1 MATPDALNTQTEGV
15 EALDTQTEGVATHY
29 DAVAADYHLQYRRQ
43 QLDAGAEYPANYFR
57 LQMLVNRLAS
67 LGARRVYEVGV
78 GEGTPLL
85 TIAGM
90 GIEVAGC
97 DISEAMVEQAKMR
110 VEQAG
115 LPPSTVAWGDIQDST
130 TFAHQLNQ
138 GPFDAV
144 VAAGVLP
151 HVANDSLFLQ
161 NVSML
166 LRPGGAALI
175 EFRNKLFSLFSFNSK
190 TKEFIVEDLLR
201 DVDPEVTRE
210 VAKDLEGRLAMDQ
223 PQARSTIGE
232 RASKDAAPGYDAILS
247 KFHNPFELV
256 DTFQRNGFVDARI
269 HWYHYHPA
277 PPMLEST
284 LGDAF
289 RRAAFALEHD
299 PSDWRGYFLCSAG
312 VVEATN
318 NT

>member
-1 MATPDALNTQTEGV
+1 MDAPEVLNTQTDGI
-15 EALDTQTEGVATHY
+15 ASHY
-29 DAVAADYHLQYRRQ
+29 DFVAADYHLQYRRQ
-43 QLDAGAEYPANYFR
+43 QLDTSAEYPANYFR
-57 LQMLVNRLAS
+57 LQTLVNRLAS

-85 TIAGM
+85 TLAGM

-115 LPPSTVAWGDIQDST
+115 LPSSTVSWGDIQDST
-130 TFAHQLNQ
+130 TFAHQLNN
-138 GPFDAV
+138 GPLDAV
-144 VAAGVLP
+144 IAAGVLP

-166 LRPGGAALI
+166 LRPGGTALV

-201 DVDPEVTRE
+201 DVDPVVTQV
-210 VAKDLEGRLAMDQ
+210 VADDLEQRLAMDQ
-223 PQARSTIGE
+223 PRVRATIGD
-232 RASKDAAPGYDAILS
+232 ASEDAAPGYDAILS

-256 DTFQRNGFVDARI
+256 DTFRRNGFVDARI

-277 PPMLEST
+277 PPMLESI

-318 NT
+318 NV

>member
-1 MATPDALNTQTEGV
+1 MATPSEALNAQT
-15 EALDTQTEGVATHY
+15 DS
-29 DAVAADYHLQYRRQ
+29 VAAHYNTVAAGYHLQYRRE
-43 QLDAGAEYPANYFR
+43 QLDTSAEYPANYFR

-67 LGARRVYEVGV
+67 LGAQRVYEVGV

-85 TIAGM
+85 TLAGM

-97 DISEAMVEQAKMR
+97 DISEAMVEQAR
-110 VEQAG
+110 ERIAQAG
-115 LPPSTVAWGDIQDST
+115 LPPSTVSWGDIQDCV
-130 TFAHQLNQ
+130 TFAHQLRD

-144 VAAGVLP
+144 IAAGVLP
-151 HVANDSLFLQ
+151 HVVNDSLFLK
-161 NVSML
+161 NMKML
-166 LRPGGAALI
+166 LRQGGTALV
-175 EFRNKLFSLFSFNSK
+175 EFRNKLFSLFTFNSK

-201 DVDPEVTRE
+201 DIDPA
-210 VAKDLEGRLAMDQ
+210 VAQMVAEELETRLAMDQ
-223 PQARSTIGE
+223 PE
-232 RASKDAAPGYDAILS
+232 VRATTGSNAPGYDAILS

-256 DTFQRNGFVDARI
+256 DEFHRNGFVNARI

-277 PPMLEST
+277 PPMLEPA

-318 NT
+318 SV

>member
-1 MATPDALNTQTEGV
+1 MTTPEILNIQTDGV
-15 EALDTQTEGVATHY
+15 VSHY
-29 DAVAADYHLQYRRQ
+29 DTVAADYHLQYRRQ
-43 QLDAGAEYPANYFR
+43 QLESGAEYPANYFR
-57 LQMLVNRLAS
+57 LQILVNRLAS
-67 LGARRVYEVGV
+67 LGAQRVYEVGV
-78 GEGTPLL
+78 GEGTPLMTL
-85 TIAGM
+85 AGM

-97 DISEAMVEQAKMR
+97 DISEAMVQQAKMR

-115 LPPSTVAWGDIQDST
+115 LPPSTVSWGDIQDST
-130 TFAHQLNQ
+130 TFAHQLRNGQ
-138 GPFDAV
+138 FDAV

-166 LRPGGAALI
+166 LRPGGTAFV
-175 EFRNKLFSLFSFNSK
+175 EFRNKLFSLFTFNSK
-190 TKEFIVEDLLR
+190 TREFIVEELLR
-201 DVDPEVTRE
+201 DVDPAVKQK
-210 VAKDLEGRLAMDQ
+210 VAEDLEQRLAMDQ
-223 PQARSTIGE
+223 PQARATVSDHD
-232 RASKDAAPGYDAILS
+232 SKDAAPGYDAILS

-256 DTFQRNGFVDARI
+256 DTFRRNGFVDAHI

-318 NT
+318 NA

>member
-1 MATPDALNTQTEGV
+1 MTTPKALNAQTEGV
-15 EALDTQTEGVATHY
+15 VNHY
-29 DAVAADYHLQYRRQ
+29 DALSADYHLQYRRQ
-43 QLDAGAEYPANYFR
+43 QLETGAEYPANYFR
-57 LQMLVNRLAS
+57 LQTLVNRLAS
-67 LGARRVYEVGV
+67 LGAQRVYEVGV

-85 TIAGM
+85 TLARM

-97 DISEAMVEQAKMR
+97 DISEAMVEQAKAR

-115 LPPSTVAWGDIQDST
+115 LPPSTVSWGDIQDST
-130 TFAHQLNQ
+130 TFAHQLKD

-151 HVANDSLFLQ
+151 HVNNDSLFLQ
-161 NVSML
+161 NISML
-166 LRPGGAALI
+166 LRPGGTALV
-175 EFRNKLFSLFSFNSK
+175 EFRNKLFSLFTFNRK

-201 DVDPEVTRE
+201 DVDPAVTQT
-210 VAKDLEGRLAMDQ
+210 VAEDLEHRLEMDQ
-223 PQARSTIGE
+223 PRARTTIE
-232 RASKDAAPGYDAILS
+232 NVASKDPALGYDAILS

-256 DTFQRNGFVDARI
+256 DVFQRNGFVDTRI

-277 PPMLEST
+277 PPMLESI

-318 NT
+318 NA